1 MENKVINQKLSNTKD
16 SIIIAASKLMTIKG
30 VKSTSLADIAKEVG
44 ISKGTLYYYYTTK
57 NEIIFDIAEQHIN
70 QITSELF
77 DWMETADTQVTPK
90 DVIKVV
96 FEKILTAET
105 RGKLHLYLIN
115 NLLTNNEYLR
125 NRFKEKYKEW
135 RNMLEEGFK
144 KVLNNR
150 TTDYCT
156 LATLLLASL
165 DGLTIQWLLGVEKL
179 PIDDIATLLA
189 GVH

>member
-135 RNMLEEGFK
+135 RNMLEEGLE
-144 KVLNNR
+144 KVLKNR
-150 TTDYCT
+150 TTDYGT
-156 LATLLLASL
+156 LATLVLASL

>member
-1 MENKVINQKLSNTKD
+1 MENKVINQKLINTKD
-16 SIIIAASKLMTIKG
+16 NIIIAASKLMTIKG

-77 DWMETADTQVTPK
+77 DWMEKADMQVTPK
-90 DVIKVV
+90 DIIKVV

-115 NLLTNNEYLR
+115 NSLTNNEYLK

-135 RNMLEEGFK
+135 RNMLEEGLK
-144 KVLNNR
+144 KVLKNR
-150 TTDYCT
+150 TTDYGT
-156 LATLLLASL
+156 LATLVLASL
-165 DGLTIQWLLGVEKL
+165 DGLTIQWLLGMEKL
-179 PIDDIATLLA
+179 PIEDIAILLA
-189 GVH
+189 GVD